1 MSIRLG
7 TSITRSR
14 RAYDRRLR
22 GVGAASDAT
31 KTDPSSGGLA
41 GGKKTRTPPVAGTHG
56 GVAGRR
62 ANAQRIRPAGYF
74 SNLTQT
80 RGPAGQRRPVAL
92 LNVPEDTRIGKGRP
106 PRGGSLTLRE

>member
-56 GVAGRR
+56 GEAGRR
-62 ANAQRIRPAGYF
+62 ANAQRIRPAGYI
-74 SNLTQT
+74 SNLAQNPEVCGAATAGRSSERT
-80 RGPAGQRRPVAL
+80 RGIAYRQ
-92 LNVPEDTRIGKGRP
+92 GRDGL
-106 PRGGSLTLRE
+106 RGIVN

>member
-7 TSITRSR
+7 TSITRWR

-41 GGKKTRTPPVAGTHG
+41 GGKKNADASGSRNARRRGRTARERAAYQT
-56 GVAGRR
+56 GRVFLNPH
-62 ANAQRIRPAGYF
+62 ASPN
-74 SNLTQT
+74 
-80 RGPAGQRRPVAL
+80 GPAGQRRPVAL
-92 LNVPEDTRIGKGRP
+92 LNVPEDTRFGKA
-106 PRGGSLTLRE
+106 

>member
-74 SNLTQT
+74 SNLTQPGGACGAATAGRSSERT
-80 RGPAGQRRPVAL
+80 RGYADRQGPV
-92 LNVPEDTRIGKGRP
+92 TR
-106 PRGGSLTLRE
+106 